1 MTKWEIYNEWWTH
14 TIIKWTQ
21 YKVNSTDNRIIQSLI
36 SVTILLFAAMS
47 KFSSPYKRVLRV
59 NGAMCAIAF
68 WRVSLGLLCRGH
80 TRKKWNLYFD
90 FRCCF
95 ADDEVCNSWC
105 ERRAYHCWVMKAMSH
120 RASPPMWKPAWHWLK
135 PIHHHQLAACFY
147 WCRTHYVINCKMY
160 DATHD
165 YVEETDYMMSYY
177 LLL

>member
-1 MTKWEIYNEWWTH
+1 MVIHGTKWPLLKQCHY
-14 TIIKWTQ
+14 Q
-21 YKVNSTDNRIIQSLI
+21 YKTQTSFA
-36 SVTILLFAAMS
+36 VTEILVE
-47 KFSSPYKRVLRV
+47 SS
-59 NGAMCAIAF
+59 CEIF
-68 WRVSLGLLCRGH
+68 
-80 TRKKWNLYFD
+80 LYFD

-135 PIHHHQLAACFY
+135 PIHHHRLAACFY

>member
-1 MTKWEIYNEWWTH
+1 MSDLVLQDRKSIWSYMAPNGLCWNSVITSTSLKQVFAVTEILVE
-14 TIIKWTQ
+14 
-21 YKVNSTDNRIIQSLI
+21 
-36 SVTILLFAAMS
+36 
-47 KFSSPYKRVLRV
+47 SS
-59 NGAMCAIAF
+59 CEIF
-68 WRVSLGLLCRGH
+68 
-80 TRKKWNLYFD
+80 LYFD

-105 ERRAYHCWVMKAMSH
+105 ERMAYHCWVMKAMSH
-120 RASPPMWKPAWHWLK
+120 RASPPMWKPSWHWLK

-165 YVEETDYMMSYY
+165 YVEETDYMMSYH